1 MLPINSLILDTN
13 LLLLFIIG
21 RVDGGIHISK
31 SKRLKKFSLK
41 DFEKV
46 HLAVMSA
53 NKVLITPYIATEVS
67 NLMDMSGILHKMMME
82 EAKRVIELFEHI
94 EVDLASDTD
103 GRFVSFGITDNSLI
117 NLVQKHVIMTDDH
130 RLTPLLYN
138 VNASNVLV
146 IDYN

>member
-13 LLLLFIIG
+13 LLLLFIVG

-46 HLAVMSA
+46 ELAVISA
-53 NKVLITPYIATEVS
+53 NKVSITPYIATEVS
-67 NLMDMSGILHKMMME
+67 NLIDMSGVLHKMMME

-94 EVDLASDTD
+94 EVDLSRDTNEH
-103 GRFVSFGITDNSLI
+103 FVSFGITDNSLI
-117 NLVQKHVIMTDDH
+117 NLVRKHVVMTDDH
-130 RLTPLLYN
+130 RLTSLLYKE
-138 VNASNVLV
+138 NANNVLV